1 MFGCRVRH
9 DYEARGHAVAV
20 RLRAKEAD
28 MKSRVTSIVLVSSA
42 LSAVVLWFAV
52 HRSEPVAPT
61 PTPAGSYTT
70 RAQ

>member
-1 MFGCRVRH
+1 
-9 DYEARGHAVAV
+9 
-20 RLRAKEAD
+20 